1 MIGEDA
7 DLEKSG
13 RILNRVI
20 EWRRGG
26 ITTEAD
32 QRHVSGILNL
42 DSACAND
49 SATACAVDR
58 KKGNNA
64 RGDETKWRTCGE
76 QGQPGTPHDWDDES
90 DRSGRRGAQMTSDG
104 ESDSEAL
111 TGGDITLYR
120 ALLAHV
126 SYRSQDRPVLQ
137 FASMWAWPSR
147 A

>member
-7 DLEKSG
+7 DLEKSV

-20 EWRRGG
+20 EWRSGG
-26 ITTEAD
+26 ITMEVD
-32 QRHVSGILNL
+32 QRHLSGILNL
-42 DSACAND
+42 DLACAND
-49 SATACAVDR
+49 SATPCAVDR

-64 RGDETKWRTCGE
+64 RSDETKVTTWSE
-76 QGQPGTPHDWDDES
+76 QGQTGTPHDRDDES
-90 DRSGRRGAQMTSDG
+90 DRSGRRSAQMTSDG

-126 SYRSQDRPVLQ
+126 SNRSQDRPVLQ
-137 FASMWAWPSR
+137 FESMWAWPSR